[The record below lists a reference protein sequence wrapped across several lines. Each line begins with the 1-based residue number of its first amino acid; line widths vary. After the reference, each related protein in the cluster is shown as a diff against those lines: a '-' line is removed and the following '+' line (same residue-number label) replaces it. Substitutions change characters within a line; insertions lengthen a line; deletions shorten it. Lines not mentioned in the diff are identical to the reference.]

1 MAPEEEKFMRAALAE
16 ARRAYSLG
24 EVPIGAVLVKDAAII
39 GRGHN
44 LREGRQDP
52 TAHAEMLALRRAA
65 AALGTW
71 RLAGTT
77 MYVTIEPCPM
87 CAGALVLAR
96 VEHLVYGAP
105 DPKGGGVDSHYHI
118 GRDGFLNHTFT
129 VRGGLLAQECGQLMQ
144 DFFRRLRT

>member
-24 EVPIGAVLVKDAAII
+24 STHRCCAGQGCAII

-44 LREGRQDP
+44 LREGGRS

-96 VEHLVYGAP
+96 WSIWFMVP
-105 DPKGGGVDSHYHI
+105 
-118 GRDGFLNHTFT
+118 
-129 VRGGLLAQECGQLMQ
+129 
-144 DFFRRLRT
+144 